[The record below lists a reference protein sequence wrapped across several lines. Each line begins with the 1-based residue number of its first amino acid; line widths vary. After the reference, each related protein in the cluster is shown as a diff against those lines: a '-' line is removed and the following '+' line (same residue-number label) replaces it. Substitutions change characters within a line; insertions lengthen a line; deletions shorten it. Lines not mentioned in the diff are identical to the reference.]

1 MVLCNLTTVCGLIR
15 QGGHKNVVISI
26 LNKHYFE
33 INNMVKY
40 IKNLYYA
47 ESVRIGE
54 EKETVNETKREKSG
68 NEVFEEQQNDDI
80 GDQVEEPHSHDG
92 SQQLQKIKTTQDTRK
107 IEEITEKMMEIQE
120 TMASFSACIY
130 EQEMKTSES
139 KLNSP

>member
-1 MVLCNLTTVCGLIR
+1 
-15 QGGHKNVVISI
+15 
-26 LNKHYFE
+26 
-33 INNMVKY
+33 MVKY